1 MISEEVFNQLYKKY
15 YLDIFK
21 FAFSY
26 VKRKD
31 LAEDVLQ
38 DTFIE
43 LYLHSP
49 KSNEKIK
56 SWLFKVA
63 KNKCMDIIRKERKEE
78 RKKRERREKGL
89 ERHADLDCQTLLST
103 VCFHW
108 LDIAFR
114 KSSTLNPFSHPVRTP
129 SCAKSMWSLPQTKTY
144 TMVCV
149 TSLTTSMTQSHSSLV
164 TTRHQHAHR
173 QHR

>member
-1 MISEEVFNQLYKKY
+1 MMISEEVFNQLYKKY

-49 KSNEKIK
+49 K
-56 SWLFKVA
+56 A
-63 KNKCMDIIRKERKEE
+63 T
-78 RKKRERREKGL
+78 KK
-89 ERHADLDCQTLLST
+89 
-103 VCFHW
+103 
-108 LDIAFR
+108 
-114 KSSTLNPFSHPVRTP
+114 LNHGYS
-129 SCAKSMWSLPQTKTY
+129 K
-144 TMVCV
+144 
-149 TSLTTSMTQSHSSLV
+149 
-164 TTRHQHAHR
+164 
-173 QHR
+173 

>member
-1 MISEEVFNQLYKKY
+1 MMISEEVFNQLYKKY

-38 DTFIE
+38 ETFIE

-49 KSNEKIK
+49 KSNGKIK

-78 RKKRERREKGL
+78 KIIDNLKLEKNEKYISDSMKYHINILKLLNYIIMEICQQKKFLKWF
-89 ERHADLDCQTLLST
+89 LL
-103 VCFHW
+103 VK
-108 LDIAFR
+108 A
-114 KSSTLNPFSHPVRTP
+114 
-129 SCAKSMWSLPQTKTY
+129 
-144 TMVCV
+144 
-149 TSLTTSMTQSHSSLV
+149 
-164 TTRHQHAHR
+164 
-173 QHR
+173 

>member
-1 MISEEVFNQLYKKY
+1 MMISEEVFNQLYKKY

-49 KSNEKIK
+49 KSSGKIK

-63 KNKCMDIIRKERKEE
+63 KNKCLDIIRKERKEE
-78 RKKRERREKGL
+78 KIIDNLKLEKNEKYNVDSRFNNIEILRIIDEIPYKYSKIIKLYYYGNLSTKEISKVIFISESLVRKRL
-89 ERHADLDCQTLLST
+89 ERGRNFL
-103 VCFHW
+103 
-108 LDIAFR
+108 R
-114 KSSTLNPFSHPVRTP
+114 KILEEKENEYR
-129 SCAKSMWSLPQTKTY
+129 
-144 TMVCV
+144 
-149 TSLTTSMTQSHSSLV
+149 
-164 TTRHQHAHR
+164 
-173 QHR
+173 

>member
-49 KSNEKIK
+49 KSNGKIK
-56 SWLFKVA
+56 SWLFKVT

-78 RKKRERREKGL
+78 KIIDNLKLEKNEIYSSDSKINKIEILRFIDEIPYKYSKIIKLYYYGNLSTKEISKVIFISESLVRKRL
-89 ERHADLDCQTLLST
+89 ERGRNLL
-103 VCFHW
+103 
-108 LDIAFR
+108 R
-114 KSSTLNPFSHPVRTP
+114 KILEEKENEYR
-129 SCAKSMWSLPQTKTY
+129 
-144 TMVCV
+144 
-149 TSLTTSMTQSHSSLV
+149 
-164 TTRHQHAHR
+164 
-173 QHR
+173 

>member
-1 MISEEVFNQLYKKY
+1 MMISEEVFNQLYKKY

-49 KSNEKIK
+49 KSNGKIK

-63 KNKCMDIIRKERKEE
+63 KNKCMDIIRKEEKIIDNLKLEKNEKYNVDSRFNNIEILRIIDEIPYKYSKIIKLYYYGNLSTKEISKVIFISESLVRK
-78 RKKRERREKGL
+78 RL
-89 ERHADLDCQTLLST
+89 ERGRNLL
-103 VCFHW
+103 
-108 LDIAFR
+108 R
-114 KSSTLNPFSHPVRTP
+114 KILEEKENEYR
-129 SCAKSMWSLPQTKTY
+129 
-144 TMVCV
+144 
-149 TSLTTSMTQSHSSLV
+149 
-164 TTRHQHAHR
+164 
-173 QHR
+173 

>member
-1 MISEEVFNQLYKKY
+1 MMISEEVFNQLYKKY

-49 KSNEKIK
+49 KSNGKIK

-78 RKKRERREKGL
+78 KIIDNLKLEKNEKYSSDSKINKTEILKFIDEIPYKYSKIIKLYYYGNLSTKEISKVIFISESLVRKRL
-89 ERHADLDCQTLLST
+89 ERGRNLL
-103 VCFHW
+103 
-108 LDIAFR
+108 R
-114 KSSTLNPFSHPVRTP
+114 KILEEKENEYR
-129 SCAKSMWSLPQTKTY
+129 
-144 TMVCV
+144 
-149 TSLTTSMTQSHSSLV
+149 
-164 TTRHQHAHR
+164 
-173 QHR
+173 